1 MDKFNT
7 TSVTALFLSSAV
19 LFIGSATIPFQT
31 LNAQDMATLGDN
43 NMSTPFTKGEL
54 TIPIMCTTPNKL
66 IGSLTG
72 MFEENGE
79 MIDPSGNSTQQ
90 MGQPMENMTGTVI
103 MENMSEGE
111 LQEALNMTE
120 GELQEDMNSLICSPT
135 MGDEDKMQGMMGNNN
150 MSSMMSGMMM
160 Q

>member
-7 TSVTALFLSSAV
+7 TNVTALFLSLAV

-72 MFEENGE
+72 MFEEDGG
-79 MIDPSGNSTQQ
+79 MTDPSGNSTQQ
-90 MGQPMENMTGTVI
+90 MMSMENMTELVP

-111 LQEALNMTE
+111 LQETLNMTE

>member
-7 TSVTALFLSSAV
+7 NVVTLFLTFAV
-19 LFIGSATIPFQT
+19 LFVGSTTIPFQT

-43 NMSTPFTKGEL
+43 NMSTTPFTKGEL

-72 MFEENGE
+72 MFEEDGG
-79 MIDPSGNSTQQ
+79 MTDPSGNSTQQ
-90 MGQPMENMTGTVI
+90 MMSMENMTELVP
-103 MENMSEGE
+103 ME
-111 LQEALNMTE
+111 NMTE

>member
-7 TSVTALFLSSAV
+7 TNVVAFLTFAV
-19 LFIGSATIPFQT
+19 LFVGSATIPFQT

-72 MFEENGE
+72 MFEEDGG
-79 MIDPSGNSTQQ
+79 MTDPSGNSTQQ
-90 MGQPMENMTGTVI
+90 MMSMENMTELVP
-103 MENMSEGE
+103 ME
-111 LQEALNMTE
+111 NMTE

>member
-7 TSVTALFLSSAV
+7 TNVTALFLSLAV

-31 LNAQDMATLGDN
+31 LNAQDMAALGDN

-54 TIPIMCTTPNKL
+54 TIPIMCITPNKL

-72 MFEENGE
+72 MFEEDGG
-79 MIDPSGNSTQQ
+79 MTDPSGNSTKQ
-90 MGQPMENMTGTVI
+90 MMSMENMTELVPMENM
-103 MENMSEGE
+103 S
-111 LQEALNMTE
+111 E

-135 MGDEDKMQGMMGNNN
+135 MGDEDRMQGMMGNNN
-150 MSSMMSGMMM
+150 RSSMMSGMMM

>member
-7 TSVTALFLSSAV
+7 TNVTALFLSLAV

-31 LNAQDMATLGDN
+31 LNAQDMAALGDN

-72 MFEENGE
+72 MFEEDGG
-79 MIDPSGNSTQQ
+79 MTDPSGNSTKQ
-90 MGQPMENMTGTVI
+90 MMSMENMTELVPMENM
-103 MENMSEGE
+103 S
-111 LQEALNMTE
+111 E

-135 MGDEDKMQGMMGNNN
+135 MGDEDRMQGMMGNNN
-150 MSSMMSGMMM
+150 RSSMMSGMMM

>member
-7 TSVTALFLSSAV
+7 TNVVALFFTFVV
-19 LFIGSATIPFQT
+19 LFVGSATIPFQT

-72 MFEENGE
+72 MFEEDGG
-79 MIDPSGNSTQQ
+79 MTDPSGNSTQQ
-90 MGQPMENMTGTVI
+90 MMSMENMTELVP
-103 MENMSEGE
+103 ME
-111 LQEALNMTE
+111 NMTE